1 MSPQEQEHWD
11 HVAGSFRSEHEAAYA
26 LSRSETKI
34 ARQDAEIN
42 ALTASG
48 KFVVV
53 EQHEVCCRFTDAI
66 LGVTNTIVS
75 VHDTEAEAIAAAG
88 NVEEWGIARPQ
99 EFDANGNTPASP
111 DFTNATE
118 NDFPF

>member
-1 MSPQEQEHWD
+1 MSPQEQEHYE

-26 LSRSETKI
+26 LSRRETKI
-34 ARQDAEIN
+34 ARQDGEIN
-42 ALTASG
+42 ALTAAG

-53 EQHEVCCRFTDAI
+53 ESHEVCCRHTDAI

-75 VHDTEAEAIAAAG
+75 IHDTEAEALAAAG
-88 NVEEWGIARPQ
+88 NVEEYGIARPQ
-99 EFDANGNTPASP
+99 EFDANGSTPTSP

>member
-1 MSPQEQEHWD
+1 MSPQEQEHWE

-26 LSRSETKI
+26 QSRRETKI
-34 ARQDAEIN
+34 ADQRAEIAALN
-42 ALTASG
+42 AQG

-53 EQHEVCCRFTDAI
+53 EQHEVYCRHTDAI

-75 VHDTEAEAIAAAG
+75 VHDTETEAIAAAG

-99 EFDANGNTPASP
+99 EFDANASTPASP
-111 DFTNATE
+111 DFTNVTE
-118 NDFPF
+118 NDSPF